1 LASKE
6 AGGGGGGG
14 EIMESVKMRTAMATK
29 REYRR
34 MEAGEEG
41 EELGEAEWA
50 HRAEAQRQRRRR
62 GQRYAFSCA
71 LFASLNAILLGYGQS
86 ICFFLLCVLLTA
98 SLPRSPPAKLPPFPF
113 RFYPGPWGVERRR
126 DDVHFSFFARWDPT
140 NRSWNRMILL
150 LLTCKPINPFE

>member
-1 LASKE
+1 
-6 AGGGGGGG
+6 
-14 EIMESVKMRTAMATK
+14 MRTAMATK

-50 HRAEAQRQRRRR
+50 RRAEAQRQRRRR

-86 ICFFLLCVLLTA
+86 SPYA
-98 SLPRSPPAKLPPFPF
+98 SSSSSACSSQLPLPRSPPAKLPPFPF